1 MVFTNP
7 QAFWLLGAVPV
18 LAVSALVLH
27 LWTKRDRRRFADPSL
42 YGILSGSTSASRR
55 RLGSVAYLFGI
66 GFLAL
71 AMTGPRFGTRTEIVQ
86 RLSVDI
92 VIVLDTSYSM
102 LAEDIKPNRIQQA
115 KYEIYRLIDNLQ
127 GDRVALIAFS
137 GNAVIQ
143 CPLTTDYGAAKMFLD
158 NIDVGVVPSQGT
170 NIEEA
175 IDSALLLFESNSSME
190 SQSRMIIMVTD
201 GESLEGDPERAA
213 KRAVLRDTR
222 IFTVGIG
229 TSDGDII
236 PIRNQAGELYDYK
249 RDKDGV
255 VVITSLDEQALNN
268 IASITRGT
276 YLRSENGEVDI
287 QAIIDELG
295 TMHHSD
301 IHERRISRLR
311 ERFQIPLGGA
321 LVFFMVWLT
330 IGERRSSPV
339 SRTNPPRRGGQS

>member
-1 MVFTNP
+1 
-7 QAFWLLGAVPV
+7 
-18 LAVSALVLH
+18 
-27 LWTKRDRRRFADPSL
+27 
-42 YGILSGSTSASRR
+42 
-55 RLGSVAYLFGI
+55 
-66 GFLAL
+66 
-71 AMTGPRFGTRTEIVQ
+71 
-86 RLSVDI
+86 
-92 VIVLDTSYSM
+92 
-102 LAEDIKPNRIQQA
+102 
-115 KYEIYRLIDNLQ
+115 
-127 GDRVALIAFS
+127 
-137 GNAVIQ
+137 
-143 CPLTTDYGAAKMFLD
+143 
-158 NIDVGVVPSQGT
+158 
-170 NIEEA
+170 
-175 IDSALLLFESNSSME
+175 
-190 SQSRMIIMVTD
+190 MIILVTD

-236 PIRNQAGELYDYK
+236 PIRNQVGELYDYK

-268 IASITRGT
+268 IASITRGS

-295 TMHHSD
+295 TMHQSD

-339 SRTNPPRRGGQS
+339 SQTNPPRRGGQS